1 MGYMNEVSIESQ
13 NIFEGKIFCLMDNIE
28 VSIQDLIDSNE
39 KSIIVQEGIIDAIE
53 RLYHIYQIIQIDLW
67 ERWTDERKI
76 YIKAWSR
83 KRR

>member
-67 ERWTDERKI
+67 ER
-76 YIKAWSR
+76 
-83 KRR
+83 